1 VTVYAEPVRADFW
14 QLAKE
19 PGSTRYLDPLGPK
32 DCMTHSAARA
42 VMRALEGQRPAGA
55 TGVWPPTG
63 YEIRRHC
70 IDPDTGGPDTTG
82 GVRHSQIVAVVKRLY
97 GVELTPF
104 YGNSFD
110 DLVDLVDETRGAMV
124 SLWYKRIRD
133 NAARR
138 GSFTFFE
145 NHEFFANGVDRSRA
159 VFTGTVDPLADGRQ
173 AGLFH
178 GPGTYPFSLIKAA
191 MGELN
196 ISTKV
201 GQYAAL
207 GAGKGYFLVTKP
219 TGAAPSAPTGPA
231 VTRFNVTITGTR
243 RSTERP
249 AVPGSRP
256 STAASYRCGRT
267 LVDGQWWYRI
277 VARTDF
283 TKAANALLW
292 FRPNA
297 HTKVV
302 PA

>member
-1 VTVYAEPVRADFW
+1 VTVYVEPVRADFW

-133 NAARR
+133 NASRR

-178 GPGTYPFSLIKAA
+178 GPGTYPFSLVKAA

-196 ISTKV
+196 VSMKV

-219 TGAAPSAPTGPA
+219 TGAAPSAPTGPI
-231 VTRFNVTITGTR
+231 VTRFNVTITGYTPLYR
-243 RSTERP
+243 
-249 AVPGSRP
+249 APGGARVKALTS
-256 STAASYRCGRT
+256 ASYRCGRT

-283 TKAANALLW
+283 TKAANALLY